1 MKRIIVVGG
10 GPAGMMAAVKA
21 AEYGAEVLLLERMD
35 RVGRKMS
42 ITGKGRCN
50 ITNAADLQE
59 ILSNIPGNGAFL
71 NSSLRAF
78 DQQDVIRF
86 FEEAGV
92 PTKVERGN
100 RVFPRS
106 DKAADVVQAMLERL
120 HLLGV
125 KIRTKARVTALLTE
139 ALPRESEG
147 SPTKPGKLRQTQAI
161 CGVRLEDGTAE
172 SADAVILAVG
182 GASYPGTGSSGDG
195 YPMAERLG
203 HTVTKLLPALVPLE
217 TEEEWPKEA
226 QGLSLRNVR
235 VALFSEGK
243 RLQELFGEMLFTH
256 FGVSGPLI
264 LSLSRRAAQELDAGH
279 FVEISINLKPALTPE
294 QLDARICRDF
304 GKYIRKQ
311 AKNGLHDLLPGKL
324 IPIVLDL
331 AYLDAEKPIHQITQ
345 EERRRLGETVQHM
358 TLTISRTRPM
368 AEAIVTSGGI
378 SVKEIQPKT
387 MESKLVKGLYFA
399 GEVVDVDAFTGG
411 YNLQAAFSMGAAAGQ
426 WSAMEG

>member
-1 MKRIIVVGG
+1 
-10 GPAGMMAAVKA
+10 
-21 AEYGAEVLLLERMD
+21 
-35 RVGRKMS
+35 
-42 ITGKGRCN
+42 
-50 ITNAADLQE
+50 
-59 ILSNIPGNGAFL
+59 
-71 NSSLRAF
+71 
-78 DQQDVIRF
+78 
-86 FEEAGV
+86 V

-125 KIRTKARVTALLTE
+125 KIRTKARVTALLAE

-147 SPTKPGKLRQTQAI
+147 NPTKPGKLRQTQAI

-264 LSLSRRAAQELDAGH
+264 LSLSRAAAQELDAGH

-345 EERRRLGETVQHM
+345 EERRRLGETIQHM